1 MTEPEPRGAPDS
13 PADAPT
19 DAGHDAAVRS
29 AASAP
34 KPDLAARL
42 DALPRLGVG
51 ISGEYGVRPSI
62 DPLAFLETHPGLI
75 HFLEF
80 GTDTERGLDPV
91 IRRWVELGRPATYHF
106 LDVNF
111 EESEDLDEAWMTETG
126 RLARALNAP
135 WICGDSG
142 LWHFGPRDR
151 GHGLLLPPILTEASA
166 RDTARSIRRLQDAID
181 FEVLPENPPSLYF
194 LGDLHI
200 LEYFAAVS
208 EHAGCGL
215 LLDLAHLAIFQKAR
229 GLEPC
234 DGLDDF
240 PLDRVV
246 EIHVA
251 GGGEVETP
259 DGYRYIDDDHR
270 AELHPD
276 VWTLVE
282 AVVPRAPRLKAL
294 CYECEHNDATA
305 TVETFRR
312 LNELFPAEAP

>member
-135 WICGDSG
+135 WTCRITRRGRCSG
-142 LWHFGPRDR
+142 GPRVHQRR
-151 GHGLLLPPILTEASA
+151 G
-166 RDTARSIRRLQDAID
+166 
-181 FEVLPENPPSLYF
+181 
-194 LGDLHI
+194 
-200 LEYFAAVS
+200 
-208 EHAGCGL
+208 C
-215 LLDLAHLAIFQKAR
+215 
-229 GLEPC
+229 
-234 DGLDDF
+234 
-240 PLDRVV
+240 
-246 EIHVA
+246 
-251 GGGEVETP
+251 GGEVSDLLP
-259 DGYRYIDDDHR
+259 
-270 AELHPD
+270 L
-276 VWTLVE
+276 
-282 AVVPRAPRLKAL
+282 RLRQGSQ
-294 CYECEHNDATA
+294 H
-305 TVETFRR
+305 
-312 LNELFPAEAP
+312 